1 MNQSKD
7 EEAHAKY
14 QNLGEF
20 LKQDS
25 DVTGSNMSKSG
36 K

>member
-1 MNQSKD
+1 MSKTKD

-14 QNLGEF
+14 QNLGDF

-25 DVTGSNMSKSG
+25 DVSASQ
-36 K
+36 